1 MAVTDAGGGEAP
13 ELADVMPWSV
23 APLRLGRS
31 WVLAADAASLAAR
44 WDRLLRADDEADR
57 TALFHP
63 TRARTP
69 HTAVAQLPGQPG
81 ATTRF
86 ARERGRCP
94 RPVRIA
100 HGPYDQQWLI
110 PDHRLIDAAR
120 PELWR
125 VADEHQVHLLEPA
138 REAPPRTGQR
148 GTRAAADAPG
158 PGAPGPAPRSTTPA
172 GGPRPAGSG
181 TPPAGPPLTEAEL
194 SFAALLPDGYSPA
207 GRPGRIRPLY
217 RRPGAREPNVAPGL
231 LAHLAR
237 RLGRE
242 VAAEDLFAWIAA
254 VAQRG
259 PEGAT
264 TVPLTASPDLWE
276 AGVALGRRRVWLHT
290 RGARGGPAPGVAG
303 AATAGA
309 GRPRLPGGQRPYV
322 RAALAGPLAPDA
334 LSYDPEDG
342 ALCLGNGRISPVAY
356 AAWEYHSGGVRVL
369 ESWFERRATP
379 GPAGTLD
386 AIGPRDWPQEWTSDL
401 LELITV
407 LTLLTELREPAG
419 QLRKELADGPLIAAG
434 ELADAGV
441 LPVPDATRRP
451 ASVLDHHEEGPEGQ
465 FALL

>member
-1 MAVTDAGGGEAP
+1 
-13 ELADVMPWSV
+13 MPWSV

-31 WVLAADAASLAAR
+31 WVLAPDAASLTAR
-44 WDRLLRADDEADR
+44 WDRLLRTDDEADR

-94 RPVRIA
+94 QPVRIA

-125 VADEHQVHLLEPA
+125 VADEHQIHLLEPA
-138 REAPPRTGQR
+138 REAPPRAGQR
-148 GTRAAADAPG
+148 GTRATPPG
-158 PGAPGPAPRSTTPA
+158 P
-172 GGPRPAGSG
+172 
-181 TPPAGPPLTEAEL
+181 PPTEAEL
-194 SFAALLPDGYSPA
+194 SFAALLPDGHSPA

-242 VAAEDLFAWIAA
+242 VAADDLFAWIAA
-254 VAQRG
+254 VARRG
-259 PEGAT
+259 PGGAT
-264 TVPLTASPDLWE
+264 VVPLTASPELWE

-290 RGARGGPAPGVAG
+290 RGARGGPAAG
-303 AATAGA
+303 APGAAAGA
-309 GRPRLPGGQRPYV
+309 GGRPRLPGGQRPYV
-322 RAALAGPLAPDA
+322 RAALTGRLAPDA
-334 LSYDPEDG
+334 LGYDPEER
-342 ALCLGNGRISPVAY
+342 ALRLGNGRISPVAY

-407 LTLLTELREPAG
+407 LTLLAELREPTG
-419 QLRKELADGPLIAAG
+419 QLRKELADGPLIAVG
-434 ELADAGV
+434 ELTEAGV
-441 LPVPDATRRP
+441 LPVPEAARRP